1 VRKHFQNK
9 SKLNG
14 KIATKGFVCRKEGV
28 RRVDKRDHHYI
39 RHRDEI
45 RTGCPVQFFIS
56 LVRETEKYKVYE
68 FVADYNHILHLEETA
83 YMMRSHRKMSDVQ
96 APEIDLA
103 CASGISPKAI
113 HALMSMEAGGRANL
127 GYIELDQKNY
137 LRTRQQRNLI
147 CGEADSLLKYFQE

>member
-1 VRKHFQNK
+1 
-9 SKLNG
+9 
-14 KIATKGFVCRKEGV
+14 
-28 RRVDKRDHHYI
+28 
-39 RHRDEI
+39 
-45 RTGCPVQFFIS
+45 
-56 LVRETEKYKVYE
+56 
-68 FVADYNHILHLEETA
+68 
-83 YMMRSHRKMSDVQ
+83 MSDVQ